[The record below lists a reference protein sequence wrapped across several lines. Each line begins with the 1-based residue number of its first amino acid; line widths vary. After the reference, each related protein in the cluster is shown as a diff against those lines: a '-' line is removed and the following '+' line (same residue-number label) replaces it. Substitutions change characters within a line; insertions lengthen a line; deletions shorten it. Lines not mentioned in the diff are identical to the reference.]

1 MLIIS
6 VFQLSFLAG
15 STGPVGAH
23 KLLGPERPLE
33 VSYGTMSAL
42 NPNALPPLIAEAAD
56 QKVTPECARERD
68 GQLLHSPACQRLWYK
83 TECLVL
89 ELGSPHTP
97 R

>member
-1 MLIIS
+1 MLVIS

-56 QKVTPECARERD
+56 QKVTPERARERWAASPQPRMSASLVQD
-68 GQLLHSPACQRLWYK
+68 GVSRP
-83 TECLVL
+83 
-89 ELGSPHTP
+89 
-97 R
+97 